1 MELSKS
7 SQLNQEVID
16 GCKSIHAAWNELT
29 KTWTLPII
37 HALGLQEPA
46 RFNELKRRINGISAT
61 SLADRLTELD
71 KRKIIER
78 KVYPETPPRVE
89 YALTRKGLELHE
101 LLGQLGEWG
110 KRWDKPPRALAVESP
125 REKE

>member
-1 MELSKS
+1 MSKS

-61 SLADRLTELD
+61 SLAERLNELD
-71 KRKIIER
+71 RQGVVQR
-78 KVYPETPPRVE
+78 KVIPDTPPRVE
-89 YALTRKGLELHE
+89 YSLTKKGIELKGI
-101 LLGQLGEWG
+101 LGDLAEWA
-110 KRWDKPPRALAVESP
+110 KRWEGKNPNEPAYVLT
-125 REKE
+125 K